1 MDGFLLSLYA
11 AAGGFTTSNR
21 LSPGRR
27 SQDFDP
33 CSLCGERRT
42 RGGKGIIK
50 DTFQFTLSLRRATV
64 LLSSPPVMWQRF
76 QSTLSL
82 RRATVGGCRYFCIIK
97 NFNPRSPHGERL
109 VRPDKA
115 NLVQHISIH
124 ALLAESDNDEAASGG
139 YDEIS
144 IHALLAE
151 SDLLQ
156 CCCLLHQNISIHA
169 LLAESDPESGS
180 QLAKTE
186 HFNPRSPCG
195 ERPAPQWKRWPSRLI
210 SIHALLAESDDPSE
224 LGVGELLNISIHALL
239 AESDAFKY
247 ISAIPVSGISIHALL
262 AESDSKYHQIGPIV
276 SV

>member
-97 NFNPRSPHGERL
+97 NFNPRSPCGERL
-109 VRPDKA
+109 GDILAGALIRPFQSTLSSRRA
-115 NLVQHISIH
+115 TSQSMLVDWRRYLSFQSTLPSRRATSQGPASQSARPISIH
-124 ALLAESDNDEAASGG
+124 ALLTESDGDKSLIGKVNR
-139 YDEIS
+139 
-144 IHALLAE
+144 
-151 SDLLQ
+151 Q
-156 CCCLLHQNISIHA
+156 FQNI
-169 LLAESDPESGS
+169 
-180 QLAKTE
+180 AKTGY
-186 HFNPRSPCG
+186 FM
-195 ERPAPQWKRWPSRLI
+195 L
-210 SIHALLAESDDPSE
+210 
-224 LGVGELLNISIHALL
+224 
-239 AESDAFKY
+239 
-247 ISAIPVSGISIHALL
+247 
-262 AESDSKYHQIGPIV
+262 
-276 SV
+276 